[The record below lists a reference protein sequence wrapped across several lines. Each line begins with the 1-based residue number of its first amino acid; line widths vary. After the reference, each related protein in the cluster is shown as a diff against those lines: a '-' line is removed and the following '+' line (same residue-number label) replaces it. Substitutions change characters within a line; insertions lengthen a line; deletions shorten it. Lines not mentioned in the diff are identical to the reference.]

1 MPKSPIVGSFS
12 VTRSSQAADNR
23 SVNVALEA
31 VETSDGTVPGYLFL
45 TSGLDLI
52 GTLGNG
58 PIRGVL
64 PLNDLLYVVS
74 GTQVYSLT
82 PTGVATL
89 LGTMGDQKTPVS
101 MFKNNRQ
108 LMIVDGVGA
117 WLVPGGLPLTSGA
130 IGNGGGLYQ
139 VNDEITLQAATGK
152 QTVYPILR
160 VTGVSNNPVSQYILG
175 NAGTAYNSATNVA
188 TTNIQPQAGGGT
200 GFTVNITSVGG
211 NGAITGSTLN
221 AGGSGY
227 AVNDTGTISGG
238 SGNAFYQVTA
248 VAAGAVTAYRLLL
261 TGSGY
266 VTGTGIATQLGPA
279 VTTNIGVGFTV
290 NITASGGPIT
300 ASSVANGGNGYA
312 IGNTGL
318 ITGGS
323 ADATYYVTAIGA
335 NGTVTSFVIT
345 QGGAIDSPAAVLT
358 QKSTTGAGSNF
369 TLTSPTFGSYV
380 GLVPITVPFPNPLV
394 GDVSDGFGLLIFLG
408 SQNIAQSDELDLST
422 WDPLN
427 FGVANQSPDNCLSIK
442 VVHNEAYVFKEN
454 NTEVW
459 VDEGNPN
466 FAFGPLV
473 SVHMENGI
481 MAPFSVAVA
490 DEEVIWLS
498 RNSQGQG
505 IVLAAN
511 GYQTRPI
518 STQAL
523 VNEFLSYPNLG
534 DAIAYTRQEGEHIY
548 YVLTFP
554 EANHTWV
561 YDKTSSGLLRSP
573 QWHELAA
580 FDDGALNRHWGN
592 AFTPWT
598 GSVQLIRTPSTFQ
611 AQAVAF
617 TTAILQTPADL
628 VGLSSGFS
636 TAVFSVWVEIPDGV
650 GTGIIFG
657 NQGAAATPGLQ
668 VTIQND
674 ATGTPQITVEA
685 WDASANPIVLATY
698 DFTTWATWT
707 NILISIDTATQQLQ
721 VYANTVVGSALV
733 ENELTPVAITWSSSN
748 QIAPGATQPWT
759 LEAVA

>member
-12 VTRSSQAADNR
+12 TTRSPQAADNR
-23 SVNVALEA
+23 SVNVVLEV

-45 TSGLDLI
+45 ASGLDLI
-52 GTLGNG
+52 ATLGDG
-58 PIRGVL
+58 PIRGLL
-64 PLNDLLYVVS
+64 PLFDLLYVVS
-74 GTQVYSLT
+74 GSQVYSLT
-82 PTGVATL
+82 PNGVATL
-89 LGTMGDQKTPVS
+89 LGTIGSQNAPVS
-101 MFKNNRQ
+101 MFRNNRQ

-117 WLVPGGLPLTSGA
+117 WLVPGGLPLTSGVVS
-130 IGNGGGLYQ
+130 NGGGLYQ
-139 VNDEITLQAATGK
+139 IGDEITLKASTGN
-152 QTVYPILR
+152 QTSYPIIR
-160 VTGVSNNPVSQYILG
+160 
-175 NAGTAYNSATNVA
+175 
-188 TTNIQPQAGGGT
+188 
-200 GFTVNITSVGG
+200 
-211 NGAITGSTLN
+211 
-221 AGGSGY
+221 
-227 AVNDTGTISGG
+227 
-238 SGNAFYQVTA
+238 VTA
-248 VAAGAVTAYRLLL
+248 VNSPSGIGAVTA
-261 TGSGY
+261 
-266 VTGTGIATQLGPA
+266 
-279 VTTNIGVGFTV
+279 
-290 NITASGGPIT
+290 
-300 ASSVANGGNGYA
+300 
-312 IGNTGL
+312 
-318 ITGGS
+318 
-323 ADATYYVTAIGA
+323 
-335 NGTVTSFVIT
+335 FVII
-345 QGGAIDSPAAVLT
+345 QAGAIDAPATSFT

-369 TLTSPTFGSYV
+369 ALTSPTFGSYV
-380 GLVPITVPFPNPLV
+380 GLVPVTVPFPNPLV

-427 FGVANQSPDNCLSIK
+427 FGVANQSPDNCVSIR
-442 VVHNEAYVFKEN
+442 VVHNEAYVFKEA

-466 FAFGPLV
+466 FAFGPLI

-481 MAPFSVAVA
+481 VAPFSVAVA

-554 EANHTWV
+554 QANHTWV
-561 YDKTSSGLLRSP
+561 YDKTNSGLLRSP

-592 AFTPWT
+592 AFTPWAT
-598 GSVQLIRTPSTFQ
+598 SVKRITTASTFQ
-611 AQAVAF
+611 AEAVGF
-617 TTAILQTPADL
+617 TTAVMQTPADL

-636 TAVFSVWVEIPDGV
+636 TAVLSVWVDIPDSV

-674 ATGTPQITVEA
+674 STGTPQIIVEA

-698 DFTTWATWT
+698 DFTTWATWV

-721 VYANTVVGSALV
+721 VYANTVVSSALV